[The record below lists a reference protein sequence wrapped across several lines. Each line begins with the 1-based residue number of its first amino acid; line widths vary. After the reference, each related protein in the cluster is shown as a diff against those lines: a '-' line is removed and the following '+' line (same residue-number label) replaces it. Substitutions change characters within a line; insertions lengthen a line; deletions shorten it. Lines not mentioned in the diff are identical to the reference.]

1 MAIPQTL
8 SAKPR
13 VLIVGGGYV
22 GLTTAQLLQKKV
34 KAAGGIVTV
43 VDPMPY
49 MTYQPFLPEVVGG
62 HIEARHAVVSHRRH
76 LKDSE
81 IITGKVTAVD
91 HDGRSATVE
100 LSQGETVEL
109 PYQDIIMAAGATT
122 KTFPIEG
129 LAEHGIGL
137 KTIEEALTLRN
148 HVLERIEAASVMT
161 DEVAKSRALT
171 FTVVGGGFA
180 GIETVAEMEDIIR
193 AAVGANPRIGQTD
206 VRILMVE
213 AMGRVMPE
221 VSEEQAVGVVEHL
234 RGRGI
239 EVLLN
244 TSLGSVVDGEMR
256 LINMKDKSEA
266 DRFESDT
273 LVWTAGVAA
282 NVVAKKSG
290 FPVDPRGRV
299 TGTATLQIADE
310 DGKVL
315 QNAWTAGDISAI
327 PDLSGGGLPDGTCVP
342 NAQHAS
348 RQAKV
353 LAKNVLAASY
363 GQGQL
368 SEYKHDSLGAVAGL
382 GMFQGVGN
390 PLKVKISGFPA
401 WMAHRGYHALAI
413 PTVER
418 KVRVVGGWVSE
429 IVLGRDYTPV
439 RDLESPYRQFQEA
452 AGGVKSKE
460 AAKS

>member
-1 MAIPQTL
+1 MAIPETL

-34 KAAGGIVTV
+34 KADGGVVTV

-62 HIEARHAVVSHRRH
+62 HIEGRHAVVSHRQH

-91 HDGRSATVE
+91 HDGRTATVE
-100 LSQGETVEL
+100 FSEGDTLEL

-129 LAEHGIGL
+129 LAEQGIGL

-148 HVLERIEAASVMT
+148 HILERIESASVMT
-161 DEVAKSRALT
+161 DEKAKSRALT
-171 FTVVGGGFA
+171 FTVVGGGYA
-180 GIETVAEMEDIIR
+180 GTECLAEMEDIIR
-193 AAVGANPRIGQTD
+193 AAVAGNPRIGQSD
-206 VRILMVE
+206 VRILLVE
-213 AMGRVMPE
+213 AMGRIMPE
-221 VSEEQAVGVVEHL
+221 VTEDQAVGVVEHL

-244 TSLGSVVDGEMR
+244 TSLGSAVDGVMQ
-256 LINMKDKSEA
+256 LVNMKDKSEA

-282 NVVAKKSG
+282 NVVAKHSG

-327 PDLSGGGLPDGTCVP
+327 PDLTGNGLPDGTCVP

-353 LAKNVLAASY
+353 LAKNIMAASY
-363 GQGQL
+363 GKGQL
-368 SEYKHDSLGAVAGL
+368 TEYKHESLGAVAGL
-382 GMFQGVGN
+382 GMFKGVGN
-390 PLKVKISGFPA
+390 PLNVKVSGLPA
-401 WMAHRGYHALAI
+401 WMAHRGYHAFAM
-413 PTVER
+413 PTFER
-418 KVRVVGGWVSE
+418 KVRVVGGWVNE
-429 IVLGRDYTPV
+429 LILGRDYTPV
-439 RDLESPYRQFQEA
+439 RDLETPYRQFQEA
-452 AGGVKSKE
+452 AGKKKE
-460 AAKS
+460 ASKS